1 MSNASST
8 IQSDNLSS
16 QSTKATLGST
26 QSLRTTGPTF
36 APDFA
41 QVLQAFDSSDQDQ
54 GLVDDADSVRDPAA
68 REDEVETT
76 ADDADES
83 AEAGEASA
91 QDGHASGAD
100 GDEAEQPID
109 ASESDAKPVK
119 SSDGAQG
126 AEGTAATAD
135 ASAANNTVSG
145 QAGDQVEIKEAAH
158 LDLLINRGDLAKL
171 SMRGLV
177 QSMRAQSS
185 PDLTTISVQT
195 RLGQAPQAESNT
207 SAQDLPATPKPE
219 GNMPEVTPPAQDRSG
234 NALNDSSGS
243 LSDSVPE
250 SPRTGGEAATNIPS
264 AAKSTP
270 TPAEEP
276 ILKDQAR
283 TDVQQTRSARADASA
298 VVQSNAKVDLE
309 RIASL
314 QATGAGPQAK
324 RVEGALTS
332 RAISGVDAGG
342 DASNLKGTQT
352 NAQRLAGS
360 TNDSGDQRASILS
373 QVQRG
378 LAQLMRSSKGDMTI
392 RLTPGH
398 LGDLRIQMKQD
409 GDRIS
414 LRLTAGNEQAR
425 DLLSSGS
432 KELMHTLESKGITVE
447 RVQIDVQGSGSN
459 DASGEASDFNQS
471 TSGDQ
476 EQGHASDGRTP
487 NEGRDDVVPLEFD
500 PVDPGQA
507 EPETIWTELG
517 LDAIA

>member
-264 AAKSTP
+264 AAKST
-270 TPAEEP
+270 
-276 ILKDQAR
+276 
-283 TDVQQTRSARADASA
+283 
-298 VVQSNAKVDLE
+298 
-309 RIASL
+309 
-314 QATGAGPQAK
+314 
-324 RVEGALTS
+324 
-332 RAISGVDAGG
+332 
-342 DASNLKGTQT
+342 
-352 NAQRLAGS
+352 
-360 TNDSGDQRASILS
+360 
-373 QVQRG
+373 
-378 LAQLMRSSKGDMTI
+378 
-392 RLTPGH
+392 
-398 LGDLRIQMKQD
+398 
-409 GDRIS
+409 
-414 LRLTAGNEQAR
+414 
-425 DLLSSGS
+425 
-432 KELMHTLESKGITVE
+432 
-447 RVQIDVQGSGSN
+447 
-459 DASGEASDFNQS
+459 
-471 TSGDQ
+471 
-476 EQGHASDGRTP
+476 
-487 NEGRDDVVPLEFD
+487 
-500 PVDPGQA
+500 
-507 EPETIWTELG
+507 
-517 LDAIA
+517 